1 MAESITPSSELQDLL
16 ADLRQFEIPMAAIQK
31 IEIKPEKIE
40 TEHKDGTIR
49 RHMDVSNITW
59 PPQQEALVKQVMEK
73 AIDESRLKIL
83 QLAAESK
90 EWRAEIVVLR
100 KGSFLPVPG
109 EICLII
115 PLIRASG
122 SHEKNN
128 CTSSNQ
134 ASASV

>member
-1 MAESITPSSELQDLL
+1 MAESIMPSPELQGLL
-16 ADLRQFEIPMAAIQK
+16 ADLRQFEIPVDAIQK

-40 TEHKDGTIR
+40 TEPKDGTI
-49 RHMDVSNITW
+49 HHHIDVSNITW
-59 PPQQEALVKQVMEK
+59 PAQQEALVKQVMEK
-73 AIDESRLKIL
+73 AIDESIL
-83 QLAAESK
+83 QLAAKSK
-90 EWRAEIVVLR
+90 EWRAEIVLLR

-122 SHEKNN
+122 SHEK
-128 CTSSNQ
+128 